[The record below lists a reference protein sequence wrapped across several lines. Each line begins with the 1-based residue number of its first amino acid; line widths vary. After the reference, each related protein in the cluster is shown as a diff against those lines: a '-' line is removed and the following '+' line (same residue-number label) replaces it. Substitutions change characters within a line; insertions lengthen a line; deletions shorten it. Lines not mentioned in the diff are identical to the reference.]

1 MATFAYV
8 AITGSKKTVRG
19 VIKADNKDQAIEN
32 LTHQKLQPVS
42 VSERKSFEI
51 GFLTNKKVKTKDVA
65 IFTRQL
71 STMISAGVPLNRA
84 FGTLQDQAENKYFKE
99 VIDDM
104 GKQIEGGTSIGDA
117 LGSHPNIFDDIFVN
131 MVIAGEAGGILD
143 EMLKR
148 LATQLEKNESMKK
161 KIKSATTYPKVV
173 FGITILAFVA
183 VMNIIVPK
191 IASIIFELSGPDAQL
206 PLLTRIM
213 VGISDFS
220 KAYIVPILIV
230 TIIIAIIIRRYL
242 KTPKGKFRYHT
253 LLLKLPVMKT
263 VITKIAIARFAR
275 TFSSLMSAGVPVN
288 KSLRITAGSIGNKV
302 LEKELMMAANDVE
315 AGKQLS
321 DSISKSPHYPPI
333 VPQMLAIGE
342 ETGQIDK
349 ILVKVADFYEEE
361 VDTTIEGLSSILEP
375 MMIVILGGM
384 VGLVAASVMGPLG
397 SLSSNLSG
405 Q

>member
-1 MATFAYV
+1 MAVFSYV
-8 AITGSKKTVRG
+8 AITSSNKTVRG
-19 VIKADNKDQAIEN
+19 VIKAKDKDEALDNLKR
-32 LTHQKLQPVS
+32 QKLQPLS
-42 VSERKSFEI
+42 VTQSKSIEL
-51 GFLTNKKVKTKDVA
+51 GFLTKKKVKTKDIA

-71 STMISAGVPLNRA
+71 STMISAGVPLTRA
-84 FGTLQDQAENKYFKE
+84 FATLQEQAENKYFKE

-104 GKQIEGGTSIGDA
+104 AKQIEGGASIGDA
-117 LGSHPNIFDDIFVN
+117 LGSHPKIFDDIFVN

-220 KAYIVPILIV
+220 KAYIVPIAIV
-230 TIIIAIIIRRYL
+230 MIIISILLRRYL
-242 KTPKGKFRYHT
+242 KTPKGKLKYHT
-253 LLLKLPVMKT
+253 LLLKIPVLKD
-263 VITKIAIARFAR
+263 VITKVAIARFSR

-288 KSLRITAGSIGNKV
+288 KSLRVTAASIGNKV
-302 LEKELMMAANDVE
+302 LERELMDAANDVE

-321 DSISKSPHYPPI
+321 DSIAKSPYYPPI

-361 VDTTIEGLSSILEP
+361 VDTTIESLSSILEP